1 MKIYVRTVTNKDSC
15 LSLNDLQKCYKK
27 KYVKGKKKNDC
38 RYCIDAKS
46 STETVLECKSK
57 SYCDINLNN
66 RKIIRVKKNNIDNMF
81 EGITWMMILF
91 TFICFVLDIFYR
103 FDTFTPIKSLISDKL
118 PTSIINNFIGHNF
131 TNVIKF
137 NVMFIILILFL
148 KILYTSLT
156 NNKIKT
162 NETDELIYDD
172 YAFEF
177 DEDSCKISNGNK
189 EKCGKNK
196 NCKYDDGTNLCTFDE
211 SSCEKS
217 NGNKEECVK
226 HCKYDDVTSSCTFH

>member
-1 MKIYVRTVTNKDSC
+1 MVELIDFINKKK
-15 LSLNDLQKCYKK
+15 LYKK
-27 KYVKGKKKNDC
+27 INSKKILNIFIKCIIKSISELDIKFKTIQNKKKTILDG
-38 RYCIDAKS
+38 
-46 STETVLECKSK
+46 
-57 SYCDINLNN
+57 INM
-66 RKIIRVKKNNIDNMF
+66 V
-81 EGITWMMILF
+81 
-91 TFICFVLDIFYR
+91 Y
-103 FDTFTPIKSLISDKL
+103 
-118 PTSIINNFIGHNF
+118 
-131 TNVIKF
+131 NV
-137 NVMFIILILFL
+137 FIILILFL